1 MVHWILHRIS
11 VKVIM
16 SMINR
21 LTSYNSLMMGHLTSQ
36 PFQNVNMPIIKS
48 TSIVILVT
56 TPSKETAEGEER
68 EAEKGEAG
76 KVTVLKVTNFNFK
89 FKEEIYG
96 E

>member
-1 MVHWILHRIS
+1 MQGRKGWDFLVHWILHRIS

-48 TSIVILVT
+48 TSMPILVT

-76 KVTVLKVTNFNFK
+76 KV
-89 FKEEIYG
+89 III
-96 E
+96 

>member
-1 MVHWILHRIS
+1 
-11 VKVIM
+11 M

-76 KVTVLKVTNFNFK
+76 KVTVLKFIFNLIKQFYLILMTL
-89 FKEEIYG
+89 ES
-96 E
+96 

>member
-1 MVHWILHRIS
+1 
-11 VKVIM
+11 M

-48 TSIVILVT
+48 IPILVT
-56 TPSKETAEGEER
+56 TPFKETAEGEER

-76 KVTVLKVTNFNFK
+76 KVTVLKVILNLIKK
-89 FKEEIYG
+89 FYLILTTF
-96 E
+96 